1 MGFFICL
8 YICVPGLPA
17 CLPDV
22 NAHTH
27 YCGKFS
33 LCKDTGQTY
42 GVEYEA
48 EPTIIFVT
56 EQN

>member
-17 CLPDV
+17 CLMSTRTHIIVV
-22 NAHTH
+22 NFHCVKT
-27 YCGKFS
+27 
-33 LCKDTGQTY
+33 TGQTY